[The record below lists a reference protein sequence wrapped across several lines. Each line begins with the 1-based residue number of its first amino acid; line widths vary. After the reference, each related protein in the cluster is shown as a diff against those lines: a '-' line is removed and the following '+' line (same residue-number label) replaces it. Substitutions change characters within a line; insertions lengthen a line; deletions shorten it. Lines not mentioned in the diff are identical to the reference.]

1 MKPFRKPLLFV
12 HVTASVGLLGAT
24 SSSLLLALVADGDR
38 DVYELISLQSA
49 VFGIPLTFIALLT
62 GIALGAATKW
72 GTLRYWW
79 TTLKLGLLVGVIL
92 NGMLNIGP
100 TTAQLADGEGSS
112 TRLILTAA
120 LSVTM
125 LAVSVGLS
133 VYKPGGRVRKRSA
146 SAGANAT
153 TRSTTPSRR
162 ISTASPREV

>member
-1 MKPFRKPLLFV
+1 MMPFRKPLLFV

-100 TTAQLADGEGSS
+100 TTAQLADGGGSS

>member
-1 MKPFRKPLLFV
+1 MKKFRKSLLV
-12 HVTASVGLLGAT
+12 AHVIASVGLLGAT

-49 VFGIPLTFIALLT
+49 VFGIPLSFIALFT
-62 GIALGAATKW
+62 GIALGPRTKW
-72 GTLRYWW
+72 GVLRYWW

-92 NGMLNIGP
+92 NGALMIGP

-112 TRLILTAA
+112 ARLIVAA
-120 LSVTM
+120 SLSVTM
-125 LAVSVGLS
+125 LALSVGLS

-146 SAGANAT
+146 SDGAKAT

-162 ISTASPREV
+162 TSTASPREA